1 MVEVAGSNPAKITK
15 IKKMASVLMA
25 FMVVLGFILLG
36 LAVVIVFSYIRIAYV
51 ANKFK
56 NRIEDTVVDGVKQVI
71 VEHGPDAVKYV
82 KGKIQKK

>member
-36 LAVVIVFSYIRIAYV
+36 LAIIVVFSYIRIAYTI
-51 ANKFK
+51 NRFK

-71 VEHGPDAVKYV
+71 VEHGPETVKYV
-82 KGKIQKK
+82 KGKIKKK